1 MRKLLSQIHN
11 GLLIVRWMIAQYK
24 KEFDRYSQFLQ
35 EGVYLA
41 SIGGDGIYEK
51 SHTPVIISRTF
62 SSRYEFWPII
72 RCLLILVSHCVSLK
86 PLRTEESRFSATE
99 CIRCSSGR
107 EYKFFDFANRQVLTL
122 YLDKEK
128 LKAVSLNRVFFAQY
142 FCTPKIIE
150 CNETLGF
157 IIEELVE
164 QTSFDKEVAFKKI
177 LSQYSSYLNQT
188 QQQPCKTFENDSN
201 VSMFQDVFGHSPLF
215 DMKIMLPQICTHG
228 DLWSS
233 NIMYD
238 SKQFYLTDFE
248 AAKERYIYYDFFT
261 YIFSEW
267 LLDNDDSF
275 LNNFFLGLYD
285 AWLTQSAE
293 LFNCTFDVHNR
304 DVYFLHFIVELY
316 NERWKQTTSMNQIV
330 FKTIEKFIKRY

>member
-1 MRKLLSQIHN
+1 
-11 GLLIVRWMIAQYK
+11 
-24 KEFDRYSQFLQ
+24 
-35 EGVYLA
+35 
-41 SIGGDGIYEK
+41 
-51 SHTPVIISRTF
+51 
-62 SSRYEFWPII
+62 
-72 RCLLILVSHCVSLK
+72 
-86 PLRTEESRFSATE
+86 
-99 CIRCSSGR
+99 
-107 EYKFFDFANRQVLTL
+107 
-122 YLDKEK
+122 
-128 LKAVSLNRVFFAQY
+128 
-142 FCTPKIIE
+142 
-150 CNETLGF
+150 
-157 IIEELVE
+157 
-164 QTSFDKEVAFKKI
+164 
-177 LSQYSSYLNQT
+177 
-188 QQQPCKTFENDSN
+188 
-201 VSMFQDVFGHSPLF
+201 
-215 DMKIMLPQICTHG
+215 MLPQICTHG

-267 LLDNDDSF
+267 LLDNDDSL
-275 LNNFFLGLYD
+275 LNNFFYGLYD